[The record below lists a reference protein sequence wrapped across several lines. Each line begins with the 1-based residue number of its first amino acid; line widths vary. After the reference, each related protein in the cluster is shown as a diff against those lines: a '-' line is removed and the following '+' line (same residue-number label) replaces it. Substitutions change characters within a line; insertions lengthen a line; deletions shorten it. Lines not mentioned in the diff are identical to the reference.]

1 MVSTF
6 YKLYLGGNQG
16 GDPQLYFRLSSLF
29 RQVRSIQTTLCGDPT
44 LIGAARPPG
53 GYSYGGYSHETC
65 RHRIKWVLSVPTS
78 KRALWVKARPDY
90 EPLFS
95 ILDGLFISAV
105 CRCAPPGNKPT
116 PHEIDNCLTYQN
128 SEIELS
134 GDLQGYA
141 VLGQIAFDYTLRL
154 LNCLFRY
161 FWLIFSFLILC
172 K

>member
-95 ILDGLFISAV
+95 ILDGLRQDADRRFWIERVEA
-105 CRCAPPGNKPT
+105 R
-116 PHEIDNCLTYQN
+116 EDNCDIEVDTGQVSVGVEIMLQMSDKTLSCNTLTRA
-128 SEIELS
+128 EE
-134 GDLQGYA
+134 
-141 VLGQIAFDYTLRL
+141 YT
-154 LNCLFRY
+154 
-161 FWLIFSFLILC
+161 
-172 K
+172 